1 MGKVLYIIQPGVVA
15 RAVKP
20 AVSAVEPTFGGAS

>member
-1 MGKVLYIIQPGVVA
+1 MEKVLHIVQAGVVA

-20 AVSAVEPTFGGAS
+20 AVSAVEPTFAGAG